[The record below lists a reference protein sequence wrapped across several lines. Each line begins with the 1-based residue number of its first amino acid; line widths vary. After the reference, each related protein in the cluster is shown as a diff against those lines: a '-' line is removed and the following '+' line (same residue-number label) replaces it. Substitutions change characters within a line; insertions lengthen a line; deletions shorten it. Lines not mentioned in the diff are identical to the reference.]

1 MACNCMTTEQI
12 KMLYQHFGEKSKM
25 SKGSTLFDKL
35 KYYGERTVLQMILLL
50 IMPLI
55 LLYVAYIMI
64 FKDGKLSLRHFF
76 NLKGQN
82 ITDYYARQQQ
92 KYKGKD

>member
-1 MACNCMTTEQI
+1 
-12 KMLYQHFGEKSKM
+12 MLYEHFGEKNKIQ
-25 SKGSTLFDKL
+25 KGNTLFDKV
-35 KYYGERTVLQMILLL
+35 KYFIKRTMIQMVLLL
-50 IMPLI
+50 IIPL
-55 LLYVAYIMI
+55 LFLYVAYIII
-64 FKDGKLSLRHFF
+64 FKDGKLSLRQFF

>member
-1 MACNCMTTEQI
+1 MKDFI
-12 KMLYQHFGEKSKM
+12 LKMQEEKSKM
-25 SKGSTLFDKL
+25 SKGNTLFDKL